1 MNCQAVRDH
10 DDSTSCSK
18 DSKKR
23 FGVSVKKPGELLL
36 KTTKTLSVKAV
47 WDVPDLLFIE
57 ETRSTSL
64 K

>member
-1 MNCQAVRDH
+1 MEQ
-10 DDSTSCSK
+10 

-23 FGVSVKKPGELLL
+23 FGLSVKTPGEVLL

-47 WDVPDLLFIE
+47 WDVPDLLFME